1 MNVHEELVQ
10 SCDRRERLEKIA
22 RTRLHSDCR
31 RFQEMNKSLKEQVE
45 GLQQQLIMITTQQ
58 QQQNGS
64 ATGRNQQDILLAC
77 LVQQNKELNEA
88 NKRQQFE
95 IQAQHATLEEQRIH
109 INVLDAALKRLEED
123 IRQKQLYQK
132 QLQSLI
138 HANEKKEKIQYD
150 LDKEISKK
158 LAQSNDIDVNMSKW
172 LFRGDKDMEVNQS
185 DAALDHHNMNKA
197 GQDHDILP
205 ADSQRIVNEL
215 QSRLK
220 MVENRLMEKEDTIRS
235 MMQDQKCKFTYSNTC
250 NLMLM
255 KLIIILFKSEL
266 GWKKLQYAI
275 IVIAAV

>member
-1 MNVHEELVQ
+1 
-10 SCDRRERLEKIA
+10 
-22 RTRLHSDCR
+22 
-31 RFQEMNKSLKEQVE
+31 MNKSLKEQVE
-45 GLQQQLIMITTQQ
+45 GLQQQLIMISTQQ

-64 ATGRNQQDILLAC
+64 ATGRNQQDIFLAC

-138 HANEKKEKIQYD
+138 HANEKKEKMQYD

-158 LAQSNDIDVNMSKW
+158 LAQSSDIDVNMSKW

-185 DAALDHHNMNKA
+185 DAQMALDHHNLNKMS
-197 GQDHDILP
+197 QDHDILP
-205 ADSQRIVNEL
+205 SDSQRIVNEL

-220 MVENRLMEKEDTIRS
+220 MVENRLMEKEDTIRQ
-235 MMQDQKCKFTYSNTC
+235 MMQEQKREFVNFIHSINSSF
-250 NLMLM
+250 NLF
-255 KLIIILFKSEL
+255 ISHI
-266 GWKKLQYAI
+266 
-275 IVIAAV
+275 